1 MNDKL
6 KYILKRILPPVLL
19 DVVRV
24 MDSRKSFFGNY
35 KTWAEACRV
44 SGGYDSDVILNKV
57 RDALLKV
64 KSGEAVYERDSVLF
78 DEIQHSW
85 PLLAALLWIASRNRN
100 KLTVVDFGGSL
111 GSTYYQNRRY
121 LRHLDHL
128 SWNII
133 EQQKF
138 VVCGKQHFEDS
149 ILRFYHSLDE
159 CLGQRNPH
167 VILLSSVLQYLEQP
181 YAVLADVV
189 RRDIPYIIIDRTTV
203 IDGLDDRL
211 TVQQVP
217 ECIYPASYPAWFLN
231 RQKLVS
237 FFADRYNMIAEFD
250 ALAGMI
256 ELGDT
261 TAHDKGFIFMH
272 KTISE

>member
-1 MNDKL
+1 MLLDL
-6 KYILKRILPPVLL
+6 VRQVGQKRI
-19 DVVRV
+19 
-24 MDSRKSFFGNY
+24 FEGNY
-35 KTWAEACRV
+35 GSWSEACSV
-44 SGGYDSDVILNKV
+44 TSGYDSDVILSKV

-78 DEIQHSW
+78 DEVQYSW
-85 PLLAALLWIASRNRN
+85 PLLAGLLWIASRNRN
-100 KLTVVDFGGSL
+100 RLTVVDFGGSL

-138 VVCGKQHFEDS
+138 VDCGRQHFQDD
-149 ILRFYHSLDE
+149 IVRFYDSLDE
-159 CLGQRNPH
+159 CLTERNPD
-167 VILLSSVLQYLEQP
+167 VILFSSVLQYLERP
-181 YAVLADVV
+181 YNVLSDIV
-189 RRDIPYIIIDRTTV
+189 RREVPYVIMDRTTV
-203 IDGLDDRL
+203 IDDLADRL
-211 TVQQVP
+211 TVQHVP
-217 ECIYPASYPAWFLN
+217 ESIYPASYPAWFFN
-231 RQKLVS
+231 KQKLVT